1 MVLITLEHLLVI
13 YNKVQASCEYES
25 RIPMWYLPENK
36 KYQIYANYI
45 ACCRNYHNG
54 EIIYLQKRMISV
66 FLVVQKH
73 RHIGSTPKMADKR
86 VRERLIPWFQTSKE
100 KCLVKQNYQYL
111 DYSKLA
117 ISFAHQVLKNLC
129 NKWRVQSQLYMSCI
143 EGWCYT
149 QRFSTT
155 IRNKTP

>member
-1 MVLITLEHLLVI
+1 MILITLEHLLVI

-25 RIPMWYLPENK
+25 RIPMWYLAENK

-45 ACCRNYHNG
+45 ACCRNDHNG
-54 EIIYLQKRMISV
+54 EMIYLQKRMISV

-73 RHIGSTPKMADKR
+73 RQYPKNGG
-86 VRERLIPWFQTSKE
+86 ERLIPWFQTSKE

-129 NKWRVQSQLYMSCI
+129 NK
-143 EGWCYT
+143 
-149 QRFSTT
+149 
-155 IRNKTP
+155 